1 MILQHVVLLKSQ
13 VRSFGGLE
21 KSASRIAKAF
31 VERGARV
38 SVLTS
43 GSNSG
48 LEERGISVHAAKT
61 AAWPAFLRMEHFDRF
76 VRTWLRE
83 NPADLVFGMDRNRFQ
98 THFRAGNGVHEAY
111 LKSRIL
117 TEGKWKYYS
126 CLLNPMHRKILDIEK
141 KAFENPSLKKL
152 FTNSHM
158 VKRQILEK
166 FSTDPA
172 KIQVVHNGVEWQEME
187 ADFTAWP
194 EKKLHTLRDFF
205 LPADKFHLL
214 FIGNGY
220 LRKGL
225 LQLLEGLAR
234 LNNPDVHLSVIGK
247 ESHLDVYQTAAY
259 KLGLIKR
266 VHFFGPRTDIRPFY
280 QYADALAIPS
290 FYDPFANVTVEALA
304 MGLFVISSKF
314 NGGSEILTAPSSISS
329 GIVIE
334 ELQCPDS
341 IASALR
347 EAIRH
352 PKTIESAFKRRLL
365 VERLDFSHQ
374 MKSLIEACC
383 E

>member
-1 MILQHVVLLKSQ
+1 MKHVVLLKSQ
-13 VRSFGGLE
+13 VRSKGGLE

-31 VERGARV
+31 AERGARV
-38 SVLTS
+38 SVLTT
-43 GSNSG
+43 GTNSHIEG
-48 LEERGISVHAAKT
+48 EISVHATKPPI
-61 AAWPAFLRMEHFDRF
+61 WPPFFRMEHFDRF
-76 VRTWLRE
+76 VADWLKK
-83 NPADLVFGMDRNRFQ
+83 NPADLIFGMDRNRFQ
-98 THFRAGNGVHEAY
+98 THFRAGNGVHDAY

-158 VKRQILEK
+158 VKQQILER
-166 FSTDPA
+166 FSTDPE
-172 KIQVVHNGVEWQEME
+172 KIQVIHNGVEWHEME
-187 ADFTAWP
+187 GDFNVWS
-194 EKKLHTLRDFF
+194 EKREELLRARA
-205 LPADKFHLL
+205 LPSDAFHLL

-225 LQLLEGLAR
+225 LQLLAAIAELKTA
-234 LNNPDVHLSVIGK
+234 DIHLSVIGK
-247 ESHLDVYQTAAY
+247 ESHLGLYQAAAR
-259 KLGLIKR
+259 KLGIGAR
-266 VHFFGPRTDIRPFY
+266 VHFFGPQVDTRPFY

-314 NGGSEILTAPSSISS
+314 NGGSEILTPEC
-329 GIVIE
+329 GVVID
-334 ELQCPDS
+334 ELQS
-341 IASALR
+341 KSSVAEALR
-347 EAIRH
+347 IALNH
-352 PKTIESAFKRRLL
+352 SKTKKSARVRRLL

-374 MKSLIEACC
+374 MRALIEACC

>member
-1 MILQHVVLLKSQ
+1 MIPNHVVLLKSQ
-13 VRSFGGLE
+13 VRSKGGLE

-38 SVLTS
+38 SVLTT
-43 GSNSG
+43 GSNNG
-48 LEERGISVHAAKT
+48 LEEKGISIHATKT
-61 AAWPAFLRMEHFDRF
+61 AIWPPFLRMEHFDRF
-76 VRTWLRE
+76 VKAWLQE
-83 NPADLVFGMDRNRFQ
+83 NPSDLVFGMDRNRFQ
-98 THFRAGNGVHEAY
+98 THFRAGNGVHDAY

-117 TEGKWKYYS
+117 TEGKLKYYS

-141 KAFENPSLKKL
+141 NAFENPSLKKL

-158 VKRQILEK
+158 VKKQILEK
-166 FSTDPA
+166 FSTDPE
-172 KIQVVHNGVEWQEME
+172 KIQVIHNGVEWHEME
-187 ADFTAWP
+187 EDFNAWP
-194 EKKLHTLRDFF
+194 EKKNERIRTLG
-205 LPADKFHLL
+205 LPSDKFHLL

-225 LQLLEGLAR
+225 LQLLEGIAALKS
-234 LNNPDVHLSVIGK
+234 PDIHLSVIGK
-247 ESHLDVYQTAAY
+247 ESHLDFYQAKAF
-259 KLGLIKR
+259 KLGLETR
-266 VHFFGPRTDIRPFY
+266 VHFFGPQTDTRPFY

-314 NGGSEILTAPSSISS
+314 NGGSEILTPEC

-334 ELQCPDS
+334 ELQSASSVAAALRVAINQPKTE
-341 IASALR
+341 ASAR
-347 EAIRH
+347 
-352 PKTIESAFKRRLL
+352 KRRLL

-374 MKSLIEACC
+374 MAALIEACC

>member
-1 MILQHVVLLKSQ
+1 MIPQHVVLLKSQ
-13 VRSFGGLE
+13 VRSKGGLE

-31 VERGARV
+31 VDRGARV
-38 SVLTS
+38 SVLTTGPKS
-43 GSNSG
+43 A
-48 LEERGISVHAAKT
+48 LEENGISVHATKT
-61 AAWPAFLRMEHFDRF
+61 AIWPSFLRMEQFDRF
-76 VRTWLRE
+76 AKTWLQK

-98 THFRAGNGVHEAY
+98 THFRAGNGVHDAY

-117 TEGKWKYYS
+117 TQGKWKYYS

-141 KAFENPSLKKL
+141 SAFENPSLKKL
-152 FTNSHM
+152 FTNSDM
-158 VKRQILEK
+158 VKRQILDR

-172 KIQVVHNGVEWQEME
+172 KIQVIHNGVEWHEME
-187 ADFTAWP
+187 ADFNAWP
-194 EKKLHTLRDFF
+194 ERKSQWIRDFF
-205 LPADKFHLL
+205 LPPDKFHLL

-225 LQLLEGLAR
+225 LQLLEGIAR
-234 LNNPDVHLSVIGK
+234 LDNLDVHLSVIGK
-247 ESHLDVYQTAAY
+247 ETHLDVYQTAAH

-266 VHFFGPRTDIRPFY
+266 VHFFGPRGDIRPFY

-304 MGLFVISSKF
+304 MGLFVISSQF
-314 NGGSEILTAPSSISS
+314 NGGSEILTSQS
-329 GIVIE
+329 GIVIN
-334 ELQCPDS
+334 ELQSPDS
-341 IASALR
+341 VASALQ

-352 PKTIESAFKRRLL
+352 PKTIRSAIMRRFL

-374 MKSLIEACC
+374 MKALIEACC